1 MSAVDLLRFGG
12 LPQHYSCAQE
22 RLPAQEGL
30 NSSRVHCSRTSSNE
44 CAILDEML
52 AFSKKQN
59 ESEIKEQK
67 PNKKHYTREI
77 AWNLIG
83 GGPSHDL
90 GLFS

>member
-1 MSAVDLLRFGG
+1 MSSVHLLRFGG
-12 LPQHYSCAQE
+12 LPRHYSRAQE

-30 NSSRVHCSRTSSNE
+30 NSSRARWSRTPGNE

-67 PNKKHYTREI
+67 PNKKHDTREI
-77 AWNLIG
+77 AWDLIG

-90 GLFS
+90 GHFS